1 MFNFIKKIFKSK
13 NTVNIPPLYFLPDE
27 IPSNIERI
35 IGGEKE
41 FIYKGYRYKF
51 CYQAI
56 PDEGFDAFFGQ
67 GDGRNAY
74 IRKEKIEE
82 S

>member
-13 NTVNIPPLYFLPDE
+13 NTVKIPPSYFLPNE
-27 IPSNIERI
+27 IPSNIKKI
-35 IGGEKE
+35 VGEKE
-41 FIYKGYRYKF
+41 FIYNDYRYKF
-51 CYQAI
+51 YYQVI

-74 IRKEKIEE
+74 IRKEKIK
-82 S
+82 